1 MARISGSDSSRASTI
16 CEKPTSARNFAFLRR
31 ADVGLGRGMQLD
43 RRQVKLQQAHVL
55 HDQRIRPGLV
65 HLPGQ
70 AARRLDFVVVENR
83 VEGDEDPGVE
93 AVRVG
98 RQALDVG
105 HRVAGVVARAE
116 GRPADI
122 HGVGA
127 MPDRLDGD
135 FGIPRGGEEFKGTA
149 SASRYRLSAG
159 QILDLAREG
168 VPLAVL
174 DHLVA
179 AERRRILE
187 DMAGELNRRDQAC
200 RERIELEVAACRAQS
215 MAPPLVPHPMPNCF
229 PLGPGSPYWRCM

>member
-1 MARISGSDSSRASTI
+1 MAHPFRFSFALLAMPLLAACAGAPPEPPRIERISAEQLEARLPSPIAALSLEQVVALARQGLAAEDIIARI
-16 CEKPTSARNFAFLRR
+16 
-31 ADVGLGRGMQLD
+31 
-43 RRQVKLQQAHVL
+43 
-55 HDQRIRPGLV
+55 
-65 HLPGQ
+65 
-70 AARRLDFVVVENR
+70 
-83 VEGDEDPGVE
+83 
-93 AVRVG
+93 
-98 RQALDVG
+98 
-105 HRVAGVVARAE
+105 
-116 GRPADI
+116 
-122 HGVGA
+122 
-127 MPDRLDGD
+127 
-135 FGIPRGGEEFKGTA
+135 TA

-179 AERRRILE
+179 AERRQIFE